1 MNDLKLYGKS
11 KEYLETLM
19 NTVRIFTNNIKM
31 KLSTSKCASL
41 FMRSGRKMEDNGI
54 QMPGEIAIVDRC
66 DEAYKYRGIQ
76 GSDKIKTEEKI

>member
-11 KEYLETLM
+11 KKYLETLM

-41 FMRSGRKMEDNGI
+41 VMRSGRKMEDNGI
-54 QMPGEIAIVDRC
+54 QMPGEIAIEYLGDK
-66 DEAYKYRGIQ
+66 AYKYIGVLE
-76 GSDKIKTEEKI
+76 SNKI